1 MNTKSALRSAVLA
14 LGVLIASV
22 AGPVGH
28 AAAEQNA
35 AEPTTAEL
43 LRRIEALE
51 KALAEVRDREA
62 AHATTACEAAPA
74 SGGEK
79 PGATKP
85 GIVAVRRKAAT
96 EGEVSGPTPPA
107 GAAEVE
113 AGVAGDAQPQPRSVE
128 ASRVEASTVEAKAA
142 KPTAGYKDGF
152 FVRSADGEYKLKIGG
167 YVHADNRSFIHSS
180 ANNEFVIRRA
190 RLSLRGDIG
199 ERYDFQLMADFVDN
213 GASVEDAFV
222 DINFARWFEVRAGK
236 FKTPFGIERLQ
247 SAVDVPFVERALSNN
262 LVPSRDVGVK
272 LSGEAADGRVE
283 YALAVL
289 NGEPDNESG
298 NGDVNDAVDI
308 VGRVYAKPFSTQMYS
323 FARGLGFGV
332 AATYG
337 RQQGSSSNEQLPNY
351 KTAGRSEF
359 FRYTE
364 DGDDAVADG
373 DRYRVSPQASFYEGS
388 LGLLTEYVLSSQQVS
403 RDDIRAWV
411 DNDAW
416 QFRASYV
423 LTGEKASLEGFE
435 PDQPFNFGGG
445 QWGAWQL
452 ALRWSSL
459 DVDGDAFDKGF
470 ADPAESARR
479 ADALATAI
487 NWYLNRNV
495 AIFLHYEHT
504 MFGGGDGSG
513 DREDENVFLTRF
525 QVVF

>member
-1 MNTKSALRSAVLA
+1 MNTKSALRNAVLA
-14 LGVLIASV
+14 LGVLIGTA
-22 AGPVGH
+22 ADPFGH
-28 AAAEQNA
+28 AVAEQNA

-51 KALAEVRDREA
+51 KALAEVREREA

-74 SGGEK
+74 SGAGK

-85 GIVAVRRKAAT
+85 GIVAVRKKAAT
-96 EGEVSGPTPPA
+96 EVEVSGPTRPA
-107 GAAEVE
+107 GAGDAE
-113 AGVAGDAQPQPRSVE
+113 AGEAGDAQSLPR
-128 ASRVEASTVEAKAA
+128 AVEAKVG

-167 YVHADNRSFIHSS
+167 YVQADNRSFIDSS
-180 ANNEFVIRRA
+180 QDNEFVIRRA
-190 RLSLRGDIG
+190 RLRLSGDIG
-199 ERYDFQLMADFVDN
+199 KRYDFQLLADFVDD
-213 GASVEDAFV
+213 GASVENAFV
-222 DINFARWFEVRAGK
+222 DINFARWFELRAGK

-247 SAVDVPFVERALSNN
+247 GAVDIPFVERALTNN
-262 LVPSRDVGVK
+262 LVPNRDVGVSM
-272 LSGEAADGRVE
+272 SGEVADGRVE

-298 NGDVNDAVDI
+298 NGDANDAVDV
-308 VGRVYAKPFSTQMYS
+308 VGRIYAKPFSTQMYS

-332 AATYG
+332 AASYG
-337 RQQGSSSNEQLPNY
+337 RQQGTSSNEQLPSY
-351 KTAGRSEF
+351 ETSGRSTF
-359 FRYTE
+359 FAYTE

-388 LGLLTEYVLSSQQVS
+388 LGLLAEYVLSSQQVS

-416 QFRASYV
+416 QIRASYV
-423 LTGEKASLEGFE
+423 LTGEKASMEGFE
-435 PDQPFNFGGG
+435 PDGPFNFGGG
-445 QWGAWQL
+445 HWGAWQL
-452 ALRWSSL
+452 ALRWASL

-470 ADPAESARR
+470 ADPTESARR

-495 AIFLHYEHT
+495 AVYLHYEHT
-504 MFGGGDGSG
+504 MFGGGDGTG
-513 DREDENVFLTRF
+513 DRDDENVFLTRL
-525 QVVF
+525 QVAF